1 MPITQVMSE
10 ILMFLKVLRGLK
22 TLKNISISHITWV
35 VGIAL
40 KRYSTLQKAHGNGN
54 LSLENIQNRNPT
66 LKTIKMQLKLV
77 RWG

>member
-35 VGIAL
+35 VGITL
-40 KRYSTLQKAHGNGN
+40 KRYSTLQKARDSGNI
-54 LSLENIQNRNPT
+54 SLENIQNENPT
-66 LKTIKMQLKLV
+66 TKTIKRQLMLV
-77 RWG
+77 R